1 MVPDGTQRA
10 DVSVELAWGS
20 GCASGWWILS
30 GTSGRKDYLKSPLDW
45 RYGCEQLTVIFR
57 GLGKYGG
64 GNVEWEVGNGE
75 WRVMKRDWWVVYGE

>member
-10 DVSVELAWGS
+10 DVSVELACMGFWL
-20 GCASGWWILS
+20 CQWLV
-30 GTSGRKDYLKSPLDW
+30 DW
-45 RYGCEQLTVIFR
+45 RDGCEQLTVIFR